1 MSPDGI
7 GYVTNIDGVEV
18 LVIRRTLHKDLVG
31 K

>member
-1 MSPDGI
+1 MSPYGV

-18 LVIRRTLHKDLVG
+18 LVVRRTLHKDLVG